1 MFHTLS
7 HSFFPS
13 HDSHRFL
20 ALGQCRFNI
29 WDTFFKKRGDPM
41 TQSPPVFDLTYEYEW
56 SLLAFFLLVF
66 GATEVAEELI

>member
-1 MFHTLS
+1 
-7 HSFFPS
+7 
-13 HDSHRFL
+13 
-20 ALGQCRFNI
+20 
-29 WDTFFKKRGDPM
+29 M